1 MSLFFRHRLLAM
13 RGRLHAQ
20 TIRVDRG
27 FTLVEL
33 LIVIIIIGVLAGIAI
48 PLFVNQ
54 RTKAWDAQA
63 KSDLNSMSLAEES
76 YLTTNGSYTTVM
88 TDLPPEGFKPT
99 AGATDSIKGINGGT
113 SYCLKSIS
121 QSGTVWYFGS
131 ASGGPTTTACT
142 TS

>member
-1 MSLFFRHRLLAM
+1 MSLLFRHRLSAM
-13 RGRLHAQ
+13 RGRLSPQ
-20 TIRVDRG
+20 LVRLDRG

-33 LIVIIIIGVLAGIAI
+33 LIVIIIIGVLAAIAI
-48 PLFVNQ
+48 PLFINQ

-76 YLTTNGSYTTVM
+76 YLTTNGTYTTVLS
-88 TDLPPEGFKPT
+88 DLPPEGFKPT
-99 AGATDSIKGINGGT
+99 AGATDSIKGISGGA
-113 SYCLKSIS
+113 SYCLKSLS